1 MVSSH
6 ANDLRLNVVMRADL
20 FSSLT
25 LCLIVVLATIA
36 PGVHSA
42 TASPLSF
49 EDAAS
54 TKQCEDMANRQIRL
68 ADQQLGQNS
77 FQRALRVLNRTAEN
91 CDIPMVREKIIE
103 VLEQWYGF
111 IQRYGGA
118 SNIRQFNTA
127 VSSQQ
132 YISSSQRDQFSSR
145 VDAQVEGLI
154 RQRFQNEDHQ
164 SAHRTC
170 QSFSE
175 FVGDSF
181 EMNYYCGTA
190 ARSIGAWNTAL
201 TSYEWMW
208 EHWSNN
214 QSLIEREELATALK
228 ELYFGSAQF
237 QKAYEF
243 FQELT
248 LQEPTPEHLLT
259 SLTSIR
265 GNFLEPLV
273 HLGATFF
280 DVQSS
285 SSTENYIS
293 EEMAR
298 IDFPSFIQA
307 FYIVSENGEVGTVLY
322 GEEEDVASPSPSRL
336 RQAPGGTSLLE
347 SSNSHMWMV
356 RPSSNGY
363 LALQFTRSTSPDE
376 NVRLETLHENVQND
390 EAWQRLYNFEFTE
403 TYPAIGSA
411 VATLVGGAYLEDMS
425 MNSIQNIFDT
435 KPSLRYYCLQ
445 NESGDIVASH
455 SFSRSNL
462 GYGEGGWV
470 RTSNTPAL
478 FHHSIEYD
486 GVSIREVIWPRYM
499 DEEWTGV
506 VRVGI
511 ARRE

>member
-1 MVSSH
+1 MVSSP
-6 ANDLRLNVVMRADL
+6 ANDLHLNVVMRTDL
-20 FSSLT
+20 FPSVT
-25 LCLIVVLATIA
+25 LCLIVVLATIT

-42 TASPLSF
+42 TASPFSV
-49 EDAAS
+49 EGATS
-54 TKQCEDMANRQIRL
+54 TQQCEDMANRQIRL

-91 CDIPMVREKIIE
+91 CDIPVVREKIVE

-111 IQRYGGA
+111 IQRYGEA
-118 SNIRQFNTA
+118 SNIRQFNSA
-127 VSSQQ
+127 ISNQQ
-132 YISSSQRDQFSSR
+132 YISSSQRDQFSAR

-170 QSFSE
+170 QSFSQ

-181 EMNYYCGTA
+181 EMNYYCGTS
-190 ARSIGAWNTAL
+190 ARSIGAWSTAL
-201 TSYEWMW
+201 SSYEWMW
-208 EHWSNN
+208 EHWSGN

-243 FQELT
+243 FQEWT
-248 LQEPTPEHLLT
+248 LQEPTPEHLLS

-265 GNFLEPLV
+265 GDFLEPLV
-273 HLGATFF
+273 HLGAIFF
-280 DVQSS
+280 EVQSS
-285 SSTENYIS
+285 SSTEEYIS
-293 EEMAR
+293 KEMAR
-298 IDFPSFIQA
+298 VNFPSFIQA
-307 FYIVSENGEVGTVLY
+307 FYIVSESGEVGPILY
-322 GEEEDVASPSPSRL
+322 GEEGDVSSPSPSRL
-336 RQAPGGTSLLE
+336 RQTPGGTSLLE

-356 RPSSNGY
+356 HPSSNGY

-376 NVRLETLHENVQND
+376 NVRLEALHEDVQNE
-390 EAWQRLYNFEFTE
+390 EAWQRLYSFEFTE

-425 MNSIQNIFDT
+425 MNSIQNIFDA

-445 NESGDIVASH
+445 NDSGDIVASH

-478 FHHSIEYD
+478 FHHSVEYN
-486 GVSIREVIWPRYM
+486 GASIREVIWPRYI
-499 DEEWTGV
+499 DKEWTGV
-506 VRVGI
+506 ARVGI